1 MLGIRLFIYMCMV
14 SFSSFVG
21 EDAAAKLEPFATL
34 TPADSLVNRDL
45 EKVHSSSYLLTVM
58 VFRMDILILY

>member
-1 MLGIRLFIYMCMV
+1 MYVI

-45 EKVHSSSYLLTVM
+45 EKVHSSSYLSIIL
-58 VFRMDILILY
+58 VFWVDIRAL